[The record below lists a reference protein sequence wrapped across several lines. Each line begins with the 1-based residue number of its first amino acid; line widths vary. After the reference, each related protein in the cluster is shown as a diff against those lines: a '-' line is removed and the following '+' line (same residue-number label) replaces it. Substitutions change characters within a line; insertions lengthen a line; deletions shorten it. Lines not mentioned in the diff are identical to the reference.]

1 MTDYSLAQGDVLDVS
16 ALVDGNFTAGSQIVD
31 FVRLIASGNGN
42 DLVLQV
48 DPNGS
53 ADDPHAW
60 ENVAI
65 LDNADV
71 AAVNQVTAV
80 FAGAD
85 HTITQTTDFTA
96 PTVQSVAFS
105 APTST
110 VGQGALVTVTVTMN
124 EAVLVETAFG
134 SPTLGL
140 NDGGVAIF
148 DAAELDTD
156 RAGVRLHRARR
167 PEHTRVGNIVLRCE
181 PQRWYD

>member
-1 MTDYSLAQGDVLDVS
+1 M
-16 ALVDGNFTAGSQIVD
+16 
-31 FVRLIASGNGN
+31 
-42 DLVLQV
+42 
-48 DPNGS
+48 
-53 ADDPHAW
+53 
-60 ENVAI
+60 
-65 LDNADV
+65 
-71 AAVNQVTAV
+71 NQVTAF

-96 PTVQSVAFS
+96 PTVQSVAFN

-140 NDGGVAIF
+140 NDGGVATF
-148 DAAELDTD
+148 DASELDID

-167 PEHTRVGNIVLRCE
+167 PEHARVGNIVLRCE
-181 PQRWYD
+181 P